1 MSDGSRTAPRR
12 AVTRSDVARYA
23 GVSTAVVSYV
33 VNNGPRKVAPATEA
47 KVRDAIDRLG
57 YRPNLSARALR
68 LGATE
73 MIGLVVPDSSNPFF
87 AEYGQAVERA
97 AAERGH
103 ALVMANSASDGALER
118 RHVESLA
125 SRQVDGI
132 LVASTLPRR
141 ELALSR
147 HQEVTTVLLN
157 LDGPVPGYHTLGPD
171 FTRGTVAVVGH
182 LLEVHGARTV
192 ALATG
197 HEGPIETNSREQ
209 GWREA
214 LWRSGQPDGPVVRGE
229 YTRDGGYAMGRA
241 LLQQGRPDAVFA
253 TSDLQAV
260 GVLRA
265 LHEAGL
271 RVPQDIALVSFDGTS
286 ESEFCWPA
294 LTVARQPVAEMAQA
308 AVAAVLDRRS
318 PHPDQ
323 HQLFQTELVLRRSCG
338 CGP

>member
-1 MSDGSRTAPRR
+1 MSDATRTAPRR

-33 VNNGPRKVAPATEA
+33 VNNGPRNVAPATEA

-73 MIGLVVPDSSNPFF
+73 MIGLVVPDSTNPFF
-87 AEYGQAVERA
+87 AEYGQEVERA

-132 LVASTLPRR
+132 LVATTLPRH
-141 ELALSR
+141 ELALTR
-147 HQEVTTVLLN
+147 HREVRTVLLN
-157 LDGPVPGYHTLGPD
+157 LDGPVAGYHTLGPD
-171 FTRGTVAVVGH
+171 FTRGTAAVVGH
-182 LLEVHGARTV
+182 LLDVHGARTV

-197 HEGPIETNSREQ
+197 HHGPIEANSREQ

-214 LWRSGQPDGPVVRGE
+214 LWRSGRPEGPVVRGD

-241 LLQQGRPDAVFA
+241 LLEERPDAVFA

-271 RVPQDIALVSFDGTS
+271 RVPEDIALVSFDCTS
-286 ESEFCWPA
+286 ESEYCWPA
-294 LTVARQPVAEMAQA
+294 LTVARQPVAARARA
-308 AVAAVLDRRS
+308 AVAAVLD
-318 PHPDQ
+318 PLTEHPDQ
-323 HQLFQTELVLRRSCG
+323 HQTFQTELVVRRSCG
-338 CGP
+338 CSP